1 MGFGG
6 QERPREKRA
15 FSASG
20 EEPGEI
26 RC

>member
-20 EEPGEI
+20 EEPGEV